1 MVEAKRPPADDADP
15 PPSKRPSGG
24 SGALEED
31 LDAELDAQED
41 QLPEEDVDAMMLDDG
56 IELQLGEAGRNWVRP
71 EPKPHDPKTE
81 NLGRKFNTAPAC
93 AELITRGMLS
103 ASNHFCCHCS
113 LPADGGGLR
122 HWTSQ

>member
-31 LDAELDAQED
+31 LDAELDA
-41 QLPEEDVDAMMLDDG
+41 
-56 IELQLGEAGRNWVRP
+56 QLGEAGRNWVRP